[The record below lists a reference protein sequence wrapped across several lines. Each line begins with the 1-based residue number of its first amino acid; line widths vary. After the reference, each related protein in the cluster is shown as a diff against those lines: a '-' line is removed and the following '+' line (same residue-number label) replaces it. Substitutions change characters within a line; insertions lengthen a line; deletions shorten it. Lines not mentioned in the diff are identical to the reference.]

1 MSTQFHKQVAGLT
14 VADAIELNRLTLIYG
29 DLAPNGEVIK

>member
-1 MSTQFHKQVAGLT
+1 MLTQFHKQVAGLI

-29 DLAPNGEVIK
+29 DLALNGEVIK

>member
-1 MSTQFHKQVAGLT
+1 MLTQFHKQVAGLT

-29 DLAPNGEVIK
+29 DLTSNGGVIK